1 MTISHTYFFTCLISQ
16 VSYCS
21 NLWWCPF
28 IKFHSL
34 DSESQCLCCFPAKWH
49 GSFSL
54 QYSQINAFTGQFASF
69 RPKQQPQQACL
80 MVIHVPPLCQF
91 SHQVCHLRPECM
103 QHWACPHNM
112 EEKGI
117 GLVTSR
123 ACMWGFGVHFG
134 EARRGE
140 IHAIDIVKL
149 QQFKSR
155 VSGDLSSMLKSDSA
169 LLVS

>member
-1 MTISHTYFFTCLISQ
+1 
-16 VSYCS
+16 
-21 NLWWCPF
+21 
-28 IKFHSL
+28 
-34 DSESQCLCCFPAKWH
+34 
-49 GSFSL
+49 
-54 QYSQINAFTGQFASF
+54 
-69 RPKQQPQQACL
+69 
-80 MVIHVPPLCQF
+80 
-91 SHQVCHLRPECM
+91 
-103 QHWACPHNM
+103 M

-123 ACMWGFGVHFG
+123 ACMWGFGVYFG
-134 EARRGE
+134 EAHRGE